1 MQNLRRM
8 NSSAILQLNIQ
19 HSTFNFFIMI
29 KKLFTLFIC
38 SISLAMTFTSCSEEA
53 FDTDS
58 VNKQTILVFYPWT
71 GSQSSTGLLGYLQ
84 NNIDS
89 ICDGIIDRKGLNNSR
104 VLVFLSDK
112 YNHSTLYDL
121 QYNATTKSVDR
132 VSLKEY
138 EGASYASAEG
148 IADIMNEVK
157 TQASALNYALIVG
170 VHGCGWTYASDWSR
184 YPYYAR
190 PSVTRPSDSALSGY
204 SAADNSATGYSAA
217 GYSATGISSF
227 SGIQFGPDPN
237 APLTR
242 FFGSVSLAENA
253 MDISTLAEG
262 IRESGL
268 KMQYILFD
276 ACYMSNIETAYELK
290 DVTNYMIASGSEIM
304 AAGLP
309 YRSMWSYLNSPTPNY
324 SSIVSTSVNFY
335 KNSSAPFCNLAAI
348 DCRQVEKLASV
359 MKDINAENQ
368 LQASVNL
375 DSIQHLD
382 GFRPNLF
389 YDLET
394 YVDSLRPSGYLL
406 DQFKS
411 QLKLTIKASD
421 HTDEAYTCIYSS
433 DSFKIKN
440 YCGITISDPSQHSVA
455 IKGREKTGWW
465 KATH

>member
-1 MQNLRRM
+1 MCHAL
-8 NSSAILQLNIQ
+8 
-19 HSTFNFFIMI
+19 STKHLTFLDINMI

-104 VLVFLSDK
+104 VLVFLSNK

-132 VSLKEY
+132 VPLKEY

-190 PSVTRPSDSALSGY
+190 PSVTRPR
-204 SAADNSATGYSAA
+204 DNN
-217 GYSATGISSF
+217 F

-324 SSIVSTSVNFY
+324 SGIVSTSVNFY
-335 KNSSAPFCNLAAI
+335 KNNSSAPFCNLAAI

-359 MKDINAENQ
+359 MKDINAEYQ
-368 LQASVNL
+368 LSASVSL

-421 HTDEAYTCIYSS
+421 HTDDAYTCIYSS

>member
-1 MQNLRRM
+1 
-8 NSSAILQLNIQ
+8 
-19 HSTFNFFIMI
+19 MI

-71 GSQSSTGLLGYLQ
+71 GSKSYTGLLGYLQ

-112 YNHSTLYDL
+112 YNHSMLYDL

-132 VSLKEY
+132 VPLKEY
-138 EGASYASAEG
+138 EGTSYASAEG

-157 TQASALNYALIVG
+157 TKASALNYALIVG

-190 PSVTRPSDSALSGY
+190 PSVTRPSD
-204 SAADNSATGYSAA
+204 NN
-217 GYSATGISSF
+217 F

-324 SSIVSTSVNFY
+324 SGIVSTSVNFY
-335 KNSSAPFCNLAAI
+335 KNNSSAPFCNLAAI

-359 MKDINAENQ
+359 MKDINAEYQ
-368 LQASVNL
+368 LSASVSL

-440 YCGITISDPSQHSVA
+440 YCGITSSDPSQHSVA

>member
-1 MQNLRRM
+1 
-8 NSSAILQLNIQ
+8 
-19 HSTFNFFIMI
+19 MI

-38 SISLAMTFTSCSEEA
+38 MISLAMTFTSCSEEA

-71 GSQSSTGLLGYLQ
+71 GDKSSTGLLGYLQ

-104 VLVFLSDK
+104 VLVFLSEK

-132 VSLKEY
+132 VPLKEY

-148 IADIMNEVK
+148 IADILNEVK
-157 TQASALNYALIVG
+157 TQANALNYALIVG
-170 VHGCGWTYASDWSR
+170 VHGCGWTYASAWSR

-190 PSVTRPSDSALSGY
+190 PSVTRPR
-204 SAADNSATGYSAA
+204 DNN
-217 GYSATGISSF
+217 F

-309 YRSMWSYLNSPTPNY
+309 YRSMWSYLNSATPNY
-324 SSIVSTSVNFY
+324 SGIVSTSVNFY

-359 MKDINAENQ
+359 MKEINAQYQ
-368 LQASVNL
+368 LSASVSL

-394 YVDSLRPSGYLL
+394 YVDSLHPSGYLL

>member
-1 MQNLRRM
+1 
-8 NSSAILQLNIQ
+8 
-19 HSTFNFFIMI
+19 MI

-38 SISLAMTFTSCSEEA
+38 TISLAMTFTGCSEEA

-71 GSQSSTGLLGYLQ
+71 GDKSSTGLLGYLQ

-112 YNHSTLYDL
+112 YNHSMLYDL

-132 VSLKEY
+132 VPLKEY

-148 IADIMNEVK
+148 IADILNEVK
-157 TQASALNYALIVG
+157 TQANALNYALIVG

-190 PSVTRPSDSALSGY
+190 PSVTRPR
-204 SAADNSATGYSAA
+204 DNN
-217 GYSATGISSF
+217 F

-237 APLTR
+237 VPLTR

-309 YRSMWSYLNSPTPNY
+309 YRSMWSYLNSATPNY
-324 SSIVSTSVNFY
+324 SGIVSTSVNFY
-335 KNSSAPFCNLAAI
+335 KNSTAPFCNLAAI

-359 MKDINAENQ
+359 MKEINAQYQ
-368 LQASVNL
+368 LSASVSL

-394 YVDSLRPSGYLL
+394 YVDSLHPSGYLL

>member
-1 MQNLRRM
+1 MCHAL
-8 NSSAILQLNIQ
+8 
-19 HSTFNFFIMI
+19 STKHLTFLDINMI

-38 SISLAMTFTSCSEEA
+38 MISLAMTFTGCSEEA

-71 GSQSSTGLLGYLQ
+71 GSKSNTGLLGYLQ

-121 QYNATTKSVDR
+121 QYDATTKSVNR
-132 VSLKEY
+132 VPLKEY
-138 EGASYASAEG
+138 EGTSYASAEG
-148 IADIMNEVK
+148 FADILNEVK
-157 TQASALNYALIVG
+157 TQADALNYALIVG

-190 PSVTRPSDSALSGY
+190 PSVTRPR
-204 SAADNSATGYSAA
+204 DNN
-217 GYSATGISSF
+217 F

-309 YRSMWSYLNSPTPNY
+309 YRSMWSYLNSATPNY
-324 SSIVSTSVNFY
+324 SGIVSTSVNFY

-348 DCRQVEKLASV
+348 DCRQVEKLAGV
-359 MKDINAENQ
+359 MKDINAEYQ
-368 LQASVNL
+368 LSASVSL

-394 YVDSLRPSGYLL
+394 YVDSLHPSGYLL

-421 HTDEAYTCIYSS
+421 HTNEAYTCIYSS
-433 DSFKIKN
+433 ESFKIKN

>member
-1 MQNLRRM
+1 
-8 NSSAILQLNIQ
+8 
-19 HSTFNFFIMI
+19 MI

-38 SISLAMTFTSCSEEA
+38 SISLAMTFTGCSEEA

-132 VSLKEY
+132 VPLKEY

-148 IADIMNEVK
+148 IADILNEVK
-157 TQASALNYALIVG
+157 TKASALNYALIVG

-190 PSVTRPSDSALSGY
+190 PSVTRPSD
-204 SAADNSATGYSAA
+204 NN
-217 GYSATGISSF
+217 F

-253 MDISTLAEG
+253 IDISTLAEG

-324 SSIVSTSVNFY
+324 SGIVSTSVNFY

-359 MKDINAENQ
+359 MKDINAEYQ
-368 LQASVNL
+368 LSASVSL

-394 YVDSLRPSGYLL
+394 YVDSLHPSGYLL

>member
-1 MQNLRRM
+1 
-8 NSSAILQLNIQ
+8 
-19 HSTFNFFIMI
+19 MI

-38 SISLAMTFTSCSEEA
+38 MISLAMTFTGCSEEA

-71 GSQSSTGLLGYLQ
+71 GSKSNTGLLGYLQ

-132 VSLKEY
+132 VPLKEY
-138 EGASYASAEG
+138 EGTSYASAEG
-148 IADIMNEVK
+148 FADILNEVK
-157 TQASALNYALIVG
+157 TQADALNYALIVG

-190 PSVTRPSDSALSGY
+190 PSVTRPR
-204 SAADNSATGYSAA
+204 DNN
-217 GYSATGISSF
+217 F

-309 YRSMWSYLNSPTPNY
+309 YRSMWSYLNSATPNY

-335 KNSSAPFCNLAAI
+335 KNNSSAPFCNLAAI

-359 MKDINAENQ
+359 MKDINAEYQ
-368 LQASVNL
+368 LSASVSL

-382 GFRPNLF
+382 GFRPHLF

-406 DQFKS
+406 DQFKN

-421 HTDEAYTCIYSS
+421 HTEEAYTCIYSS

>member
-1 MQNLRRM
+1 
-8 NSSAILQLNIQ
+8 
-19 HSTFNFFIMI
+19 MI

-38 SISLAMTFTSCSEEA
+38 TISLAMTFTSCSEEA
-53 FDTDS
+53 FDPDS

-71 GSQSSTGLLGYLQ
+71 GSKSSTGLLGYLQ

-112 YNHSTLYDL
+112 YNHSMLYDL

-190 PSVTRPSDSALSGY
+190 PSVTRPSD
-204 SAADNSATGYSAA
+204 NN
-217 GYSATGISSF
+217 F

>member
-1 MQNLRRM
+1 M
-8 NSSAILQLNIQ
+8 
-19 HSTFNFFIMI
+19 
-29 KKLFTLFIC
+29 
-38 SISLAMTFTSCSEEA
+38 ISLAMTFTSCSEEA

-71 GSQSSTGLLGYLQ
+71 GSKSNTGLLGYLQ

-112 YNHSTLYDL
+112 YNHSMLYDL

-132 VSLKEY
+132 VPMKEY
-138 EGASYASAEG
+138 EGTSYASAEG

-157 TQASALNYALIVG
+157 TKASALNYALIVG

-190 PSVTRPSDSALSGY
+190 PSVTRPR
-204 SAADNSATGYSAA
+204 DNN
-217 GYSATGISSF
+217 F

-309 YRSMWSYLNSPTPNY
+309 YRSMWSYLNSSTPNY

-335 KNSSAPFCNLAAI
+335 KNNSSAPFCNLAAI
-348 DCRQVEKLASV
+348 DCRQLEKLASV
-359 MKDINAENQ
+359 MKEINAQYQ
-368 LQASVNL
+368 LSASVSL

-382 GFRPNLF
+382 GFRPHLF

-394 YVDSLRPSGYLL
+394 YVDSLHPSGYLL
-406 DQFKS
+406 DQFKN

-433 DSFKIKN
+433 ESFKIKN

>member
-1 MQNLRRM
+1 MCHAL
-8 NSSAILQLNIQ
+8 
-19 HSTFNFFIMI
+19 STKHLTFLDINMI

-38 SISLAMTFTSCSEEA
+38 MISLAMTFTGCSEEA

-71 GSQSSTGLLGYLQ
+71 GSKSYTGLLGYLQ

-132 VSLKEY
+132 VPLKEY

-190 PSVTRPSDSALSGY
+190 PSVTRPR
-204 SAADNSATGYSAA
+204 DNN
-217 GYSATGISSF
+217 F

-309 YRSMWSYLNSPTPNY
+309 YRSMWSYLNSATPNY
-324 SSIVSTSVNFY
+324 SGIVSTSVNFY
-335 KNSSAPFCNLAAI
+335 KNSSDPFCNLAAI
-348 DCRQVEKLASV
+348 DCRQVEKLAGV
-359 MKDINAENQ
+359 MKEINAQYQ
-368 LQASVNL
+368 LSASVSL

-382 GFRPNLF
+382 GFRPHLF

-421 HTDEAYTCIYSS
+421 HTDEAYTCIYNS

>member
-1 MQNLRRM
+1 M
-8 NSSAILQLNIQ
+8 
-19 HSTFNFFIMI
+19 
-29 KKLFTLFIC
+29 
-38 SISLAMTFTSCSEEA
+38 ISLAMTFTGCSEEA

-89 ICDGIIDRKGLNNSR
+89 ISDGIIDRKGLNNSR

-132 VSLKEY
+132 VPLKEY

-148 IADIMNEVK
+148 IADILNEVK
-157 TQASALNYALIVG
+157 TKASALNYALIVG

-190 PSVTRPSDSALSGY
+190 PSVTRPR
-204 SAADNSATGYSAA
+204 DNN
-217 GYSATGISSF
+217 F

-335 KNSSAPFCNLAAI
+335 KNNSSAPFCNLAAI

-359 MKDINAENQ
+359 MKDINAEYQ
-368 LQASVNL
+368 LSASVNL

-406 DQFKS
+406 DQFKN

-421 HTDEAYTCIYSS
+421 HTEEAYTCIYSS
-433 DSFKIKN
+433 ESFKIKN

>member
-1 MQNLRRM
+1 
-8 NSSAILQLNIQ
+8 
-19 HSTFNFFIMI
+19 MI

-71 GSQSSTGLLGYLQ
+71 GDKSSTGLLGYLQ

-132 VSLKEY
+132 VPLKEY

-148 IADIMNEVK
+148 IADILNEVK
-157 TQASALNYALIVG
+157 TQANALNYALIVG

-190 PSVTRPSDSALSGY
+190 PSVTRPR
-204 SAADNSATGYSAA
+204 DNN
-217 GYSATGISSF
+217 F

-309 YRSMWSYLNSPTPNY
+309 YRSMWSYLNSSTPNY
-324 SSIVSTSVNFY
+324 SGIVSTSVNFY

-348 DCRQVEKLASV
+348 DCRQVEKLAGV
-359 MKDINAENQ
+359 MKDINAEYQ
-368 LQASVNL
+368 LSASVSL

-394 YVDSLRPSGYLL
+394 YVDSLHPSGYLL

>member
-1 MQNLRRM
+1 
-8 NSSAILQLNIQ
+8 
-19 HSTFNFFIMI
+19 MI

-38 SISLAMTFTSCSEEA
+38 MISLAMTFTGCSEEA

-71 GSQSSTGLLGYLQ
+71 GSQSDTGLLGDLQ

-132 VSLKEY
+132 VPLKEY

-148 IADIMNEVK
+148 IADILNEVK

-170 VHGCGWTYASDWSR
+170 AHGCGWTYASDWSK
-184 YPYYAR
+184 YPDYAR
-190 PSVTRPSDSALSGY
+190 PSVTRPSDSALNGY
-204 SAADNSATGYSAA
+204 SAT

-309 YRSMWSYLNSPTPNY
+309 YRSMWSYLNSSTPNY

-348 DCRQVEKLASV
+348 DCRQVEKLAGV

-394 YVDSLRPSGYLL
+394 YVDSLHPSGYLL

>member
-1 MQNLRRM
+1 
-8 NSSAILQLNIQ
+8 
-19 HSTFNFFIMI
+19 MI

-38 SISLAMTFTSCSEEA
+38 MISLAMTFTGCSEEA

-71 GSQSSTGLLGYLQ
+71 GSKSYTGLLGYLQ

-132 VSLKEY
+132 VPLKEY

-148 IADIMNEVK
+148 IADILNEVK

-170 VHGCGWTYASDWSR
+170 AHGCGWTYASDWSK
-184 YPYYAR
+184 YPDYAR
-190 PSVTRPSDSALSGY
+190 PSVTRPSDSAL
-204 SAADNSATGYSAA
+204 NGYSAA

-324 SSIVSTSVNFY
+324 SGIVSTSVNFY

-348 DCRQVEKLASV
+348 DCRQVEKLAGV

-394 YVDSLRPSGYLL
+394 YVDSLHPSGYLL

>member
-1 MQNLRRM
+1 
-8 NSSAILQLNIQ
+8 
-19 HSTFNFFIMI
+19 MI

-38 SISLAMTFTSCSEEA
+38 MISLAMTFTSCSEEA

-89 ICDGIIDRKGLNNSR
+89 ISDGIIDRKGLNNSR

-132 VSLKEY
+132 VPLKEY

-190 PSVTRPSDSALSGY
+190 PSVTRPSD
-204 SAADNSATGYSAA
+204 NN
-217 GYSATGISSF
+217 F

-335 KNSSAPFCNLAAI
+335 KNNSSAPFCNLAAI

-359 MKDINAENQ
+359 MKDITAEYQ
-368 LQASVNL
+368 LSASVSL

-394 YVDSLRPSGYLL
+394 YVDSLHPSGYLL

-421 HTDEAYTCIYSS
+421 HTEEAYTCIYSS

>member
-1 MQNLRRM
+1 MCHAL
-8 NSSAILQLNIQ
+8 SAKHL
-19 HSTFNFFIMI
+19 TFLDINMI

-38 SISLAMTFTSCSEEA
+38 MISLAMTFTGCSEEA

-71 GSQSSTGLLGYLQ
+71 GDKSSTGLLGDLQ

-132 VSLKEY
+132 VPLKEY

-148 IADIMNEVK
+148 IADILNEVK

-170 VHGCGWTYASDWSR
+170 AHGCGWTYASDWSR

-190 PSVTRPSDSALSGY
+190 PSITRPR
-204 SAADNSATGYSAA
+204 DNN
-217 GYSATGISSF
+217 F

-309 YRSMWSYLNSPTPNY
+309 YRSMWSYLNSSTPNY

-335 KNSSAPFCNLAAI
+335 KNNSSAPFCNLAAI

-394 YVDSLRPSGYLL
+394 YVDSLHPSGYLL

-421 HTDEAYTCIYSS
+421 HTEEAYTCIYSS
-433 DSFKIKN
+433 DRFKIKN

>member
-1 MQNLRRM
+1 M
-8 NSSAILQLNIQ
+8 
-19 HSTFNFFIMI
+19 
-29 KKLFTLFIC
+29 
-38 SISLAMTFTSCSEEA
+38 ISLAMTFTGCSEEA

-71 GSQSSTGLLGYLQ
+71 GSKSNTGLLGYLQ

-132 VSLKEY
+132 VPLKEY

-157 TQASALNYALIVG
+157 TQADALNYALIVG

-190 PSVTRPSDSALSGY
+190 PSVTRPSD
-204 SAADNSATGYSAA
+204 NN
-217 GYSATGISSF
+217 F

-253 MDISTLAEG
+253 IDISTLAEG

-324 SSIVSTSVNFY
+324 SGIVSTSVNFY
-335 KNSSAPFCNLAAI
+335 KNNSSAPFCNLAAI

-359 MKDINAENQ
+359 MKDINAEYQ
-368 LQASVNL
+368 LSASVSL

-440 YCGITISDPSQHSVA
+440 YCGITVSDPSQHSVA

>member
-1 MQNLRRM
+1 
-8 NSSAILQLNIQ
+8 
-19 HSTFNFFIMI
+19 
-29 KKLFTLFIC
+29 
-38 SISLAMTFTSCSEEA
+38 MTFTSCSEEA

-71 GSQSSTGLLGYLQ
+71 GSKSSTGLLGYLQ

-132 VSLKEY
+132 VPLKEY

-157 TQASALNYALIVG
+157 TKASALNYALIVG

-190 PSVTRPSDSALSGY
+190 PSVTRPR
-204 SAADNSATGYSAA
+204 DNN
-217 GYSATGISSF
+217 F

-324 SSIVSTSVNFY
+324 SGIVSTSVNFY
-335 KNSSAPFCNLAAI
+335 KNNSSAPFCNLAAI

-359 MKDINAENQ
+359 MKDINAEYQ
-368 LQASVNL
+368 LSASVSL

-455 IKGREKTGWW
+455 IKGKEKTGWW

>member
-1 MQNLRRM
+1 MCHAL
-8 NSSAILQLNIQ
+8 
-19 HSTFNFFIMI
+19 STKHLTFLDINMI

-71 GSQSSTGLLGYLQ
+71 GDKSSTGLLGYLQ

-132 VSLKEY
+132 VPLKEY

-148 IADIMNEVK
+148 IADILNEVK
-157 TQASALNYALIVG
+157 TQANALNYALIVG

-190 PSVTRPSDSALSGY
+190 PSVTRPR
-204 SAADNSATGYSAA
+204 DNN
-217 GYSATGISSF
+217 F

-309 YRSMWSYLNSPTPNY
+309 YRSMWSYLNSSTPNY
-324 SSIVSTSVNFY
+324 SGIVSTSVNFY

-348 DCRQVEKLASV
+348 DCRQVEKLAGV
-359 MKDINAENQ
+359 MKDINAEYQ
-368 LQASVNL
+368 LSASVSL

-394 YVDSLRPSGYLL
+394 YVDSLHPSGYLL

>member
-1 MQNLRRM
+1 M
-8 NSSAILQLNIQ
+8 
-19 HSTFNFFIMI
+19 
-29 KKLFTLFIC
+29 
-38 SISLAMTFTSCSEEA
+38 ISLAMTFTSCSEEA

-71 GSQSSTGLLGYLQ
+71 GSKSNTGLLSYLQ

-132 VSLKEY
+132 VPLKEY

-157 TQASALNYALIVG
+157 TKASALNYALIVG

-190 PSVTRPSDSALSGY
+190 PSVTRPSD
-204 SAADNSATGYSAA
+204 NN
-217 GYSATGISSF
+217 F

-324 SSIVSTSVNFY
+324 SGIVSTSVNFY
-335 KNSSAPFCNLAAI
+335 KNNSSAPFCNLAAI

-359 MKDINAENQ
+359 MKDINAEYQ
-368 LQASVNL
+368 LSASVSL

-440 YCGITISDPSQHSVA
+440 YCGITVSDPSQHSVA

>member
-1 MQNLRRM
+1 
-8 NSSAILQLNIQ
+8 
-19 HSTFNFFIMI
+19 MI

-38 SISLAMTFTSCSEEA
+38 MISLAMTFTGCSEEA

-71 GSQSSTGLLGYLQ
+71 GSKSNTGLLGYLQ

-132 VSLKEY
+132 VPLKEY
-138 EGASYASAEG
+138 EGTSYASAEG
-148 IADIMNEVK
+148 FADILNEVK
-157 TQASALNYALIVG
+157 TQADALNYALIVG

-190 PSVTRPSDSALSGY
+190 PSVTRPR
-204 SAADNSATGYSAA
+204 DNN
-217 GYSATGISSF
+217 F

-237 APLTR
+237 ASLTR

-262 IRESGL
+262 IRESGM

-309 YRSMWSYLNSPTPNY
+309 YRSMWSYLNSSTPNY

-335 KNSSAPFCNLAAI
+335 KNNSSAPFCNLAAI

-359 MKDINAENQ
+359 MKDINAESQ
-368 LQASVNL
+368 LSASVSL

-382 GFRPNLF
+382 GFRPHLF

-406 DQFKS
+406 DQFKN

-421 HTDEAYTCIYSS
+421 HTEEAYTCIYSS
-433 DSFKIKN
+433 ESFKIKN

>member
-1 MQNLRRM
+1 
-8 NSSAILQLNIQ
+8 
-19 HSTFNFFIMI
+19 MI

-38 SISLAMTFTSCSEEA
+38 MISLAMTFTGCSEEA

-58 VNKQTILVFYPWT
+58 VNKQTILAFYPWT
-71 GSQSSTGLLGYLQ
+71 GDKSSTGLLGYLQ

-89 ICDGIIDRKGLNNSR
+89 ICDGIINRKGLNNSR

-132 VSLKEY
+132 VPLKEY
-138 EGASYASAEG
+138 EGTSYASAEG
-148 IADIMNEVK
+148 FADILNEVK
-157 TQASALNYALIVG
+157 TQADALNYALIVG

-190 PSVTRPSDSALSGY
+190 PSVTRPR
-204 SAADNSATGYSAA
+204 DNN
-217 GYSATGISSF
+217 F

-309 YRSMWSYLNSPTPNY
+309 YRSMWSYLNSATPNY

-335 KNSSAPFCNLAAI
+335 KNNSSAPFCNLAAI

-359 MKDINAENQ
+359 MKDINAEYQ
-368 LQASVNL
+368 LSASVSL

-394 YVDSLRPSGYLL
+394 YVDSLHPSGYLL
-406 DQFKS
+406 DQFKN

-421 HTDEAYTCIYSS
+421 HTEEAYTCIYSS

>member
-1 MQNLRRM
+1 
-8 NSSAILQLNIQ
+8 
-19 HSTFNFFIMI
+19 MI

-38 SISLAMTFTSCSEEA
+38 SISLALTFTGCSEEA

-71 GSQSSTGLLGYLQ
+71 GSKSSTGLLGYLQ

-190 PSVTRPSDSALSGY
+190 PSVTRPR
-204 SAADNSATGYSAA
+204 DNN
-217 GYSATGISSF
+217 F

>member
-1 MQNLRRM
+1 MCHTL
-8 NSSAILQLNIQ
+8 
-19 HSTFNFFIMI
+19 STKHLTFLDINMI

-53 FDTDS
+53 FDPDS

-71 GSQSSTGLLGYLQ
+71 GSQSYTGLLGYLQ
-84 NNIDS
+84 TNIDS

-104 VLVFLSDK
+104 VLVFLSEK
-112 YNHSTLYDL
+112 YNQSTLYDL
-121 QYNATTKSVDR
+121 QYDATTKSVNR
-132 VSLKEY
+132 VPLKKY

-148 IADIMNEVK
+148 IADILNEVK

-170 VHGCGWTYASDWSR
+170 AHGCGWTYASDWSK
-184 YPYYAR
+184 YPKYAR

-324 SSIVSTSVNFY
+324 SGIVSTSVNFY
-335 KNSSAPFCNLAAI
+335 KKNSSAPFCNLAAI

-359 MKDINAENQ
+359 MKDINAEYQ
-368 LQASVNL
+368 LSASVSL

-394 YVDSLRPSGYLL
+394 YVDSLHPSGYLL
-406 DQFKS
+406 DQFKN

-421 HTDEAYTCIYSS
+421 YTEEAYTYIFSPDYI
-433 DSFKIKN
+433 KIKN

>member
-1 MQNLRRM
+1 
-8 NSSAILQLNIQ
+8 
-19 HSTFNFFIMI
+19 MI

-132 VSLKEY
+132 VPLKEY

-190 PSVTRPSDSALSGY
+190 PSVTRPR
-204 SAADNSATGYSAA
+204 DNN
-217 GYSATGISSF
+217 F

-309 YRSMWSYLNSPTPNY
+309 YRSMWSYLNSATPNY

-348 DCRQVEKLASV
+348 DCRQVEKLARV
-359 MKDINAENQ
+359 MKEINAQYQ
-368 LQASVNL
+368 LSASVSL

-382 GFRPNLF
+382 GFRPHLF

>member
-1 MQNLRRM
+1 MCHAL
-8 NSSAILQLNIQ
+8 
-19 HSTFNFFIMI
+19 STKHLTFLDTNMI

-38 SISLAMTFTSCSEEA
+38 TISLAMTFTSCSEEA

-58 VNKQTILVFYPWT
+58 VNKQTILVYYPWT
-71 GSQSSTGLLGYLQ
+71 GDKSSTGLLGDLQ

-104 VLVFLSDK
+104 ILVFLSKK
-112 YNHSTLYDL
+112 YDHSTLYDL
-121 QYNATTKSVDR
+121 QYDATTKSVNR
-132 VSLKEY
+132 VPLKEY
-138 EGASYASAEG
+138 EGTSYATAEDF
-148 IADIMNEVK
+148 ADILNEVK

-204 SAADNSATGYSAA
+204 STAENSAAENSATDNSAA
-217 GYSATGISSF
+217 GISSF

-309 YRSMWSYLNSPTPNY
+309 YRSMWSYLNSATPNY
-324 SSIVSTSVNFY
+324 SGIVSTSVNFY

-359 MKDINAENQ
+359 MKDINAEYQ
-368 LQASVNL
+368 LSADVSL

-394 YVDSLRPSGYLL
+394 YVDSLHPSGYLL
-406 DQFKS
+406 DQFKN

-421 HTDEAYTCIYSS
+421 HTEEAYTCIYSS

-455 IKGREKTGWW
+455 VKGREKTGWW

>member
-1 MQNLRRM
+1 
-8 NSSAILQLNIQ
+8 
-19 HSTFNFFIMI
+19 MI

-38 SISLAMTFTSCSEEA
+38 MISLAMTFTGCSEEA

-89 ICDGIIDRKGLNNSR
+89 ISDGIIDRKGLNNSR

-132 VSLKEY
+132 VPLKEY

-148 IADIMNEVK
+148 IADILNEVK

-190 PSVTRPSDSALSGY
+190 PSVTRPSD
-204 SAADNSATGYSAA
+204 NN
-217 GYSATGISSF
+217 F

-324 SSIVSTSVNFY
+324 SGIVSTSVNFY
-335 KNSSAPFCNLAAI
+335 KNNSSAPFCNLAAI

-359 MKDINAENQ
+359 MKDINAEYQ
-368 LQASVNL
+368 LSASVSL

-394 YVDSLRPSGYLL
+394 YVDSLHPSGYLL
-406 DQFKS
+406 DQFKN

-421 HTDEAYTCIYSS
+421 HTEEAYTCIYSS

>member
-1 MQNLRRM
+1 M
-8 NSSAILQLNIQ
+8 
-19 HSTFNFFIMI
+19 
-29 KKLFTLFIC
+29 
-38 SISLAMTFTSCSEEA
+38 ISLAMTFTSCSEEA

-71 GSQSSTGLLGYLQ
+71 GSKSYTGLLGYLQ

-132 VSLKEY
+132 VPLKEY

-148 IADIMNEVK
+148 IADILNEVK
-157 TQASALNYALIVG
+157 TQANALNYALIVG

-190 PSVTRPSDSALSGY
+190 PSVTRPR
-204 SAADNSATGYSAA
+204 DNN
-217 GYSATGISSF
+217 F

-237 APLTR
+237 VPLTR

-309 YRSMWSYLNSPTPNY
+309 YRSMWSYLNSATPNY
-324 SSIVSTSVNFY
+324 SGIVSTSVNFY

-359 MKDINAENQ
+359 MKEINAQYQ
-368 LQASVNL
+368 LSASVSL

-382 GFRPNLF
+382 GFRPHLF

>member
-1 MQNLRRM
+1 
-8 NSSAILQLNIQ
+8 
-19 HSTFNFFIMI
+19 MI

-38 SISLAMTFTSCSEEA
+38 MISLAMTFTSCSEEA

-58 VNKQTILVFYPWT
+58 VNKQTTLVFYPWT

-89 ICDGIIDRKGLNNSR
+89 ISDGIIDRKGLNNSR

-132 VSLKEY
+132 VPLKEY

-204 SAADNSATGYSAA
+204 SAADNSATD
-217 GYSATGISSF
+217 ISSF

-309 YRSMWSYLNSPTPNY
+309 YRSMWSYLNSATPNY
-324 SSIVSTSVNFY
+324 SGIVSTSVNFY

-359 MKDINAENQ
+359 MKEINAQYQ
-368 LQASVNL
+368 LSASVSL

-382 GFRPNLF
+382 GFRPHLF

-455 IKGREKTGWW
+455 IKGREKTGWG

>member
-1 MQNLRRM
+1 MCHAL
-8 NSSAILQLNIQ
+8 
-19 HSTFNFFIMI
+19 STKHLTFLDINMI

-38 SISLAMTFTSCSEEA
+38 MISLAMTFTGCSEEA

-71 GSQSSTGLLGYLQ
+71 GSKSNTGLLGYLQ

-121 QYNATTKSVDR
+121 QYDATTKSVDR
-132 VSLKEY
+132 VPLKEY

-190 PSVTRPSDSALSGY
+190 PSVTRPR
-204 SAADNSATGYSAA
+204 DNN
-217 GYSATGISSF
+217 F

-309 YRSMWSYLNSPTPNY
+309 YRSMWSYLNSSTPNY

-348 DCRQVEKLASV
+348 DCRQVEKLAGV

-394 YVDSLRPSGYLL
+394 YVDSLHPSGYLL

-433 DSFKIKN
+433 ESFKIKN

>member
-1 MQNLRRM
+1 
-8 NSSAILQLNIQ
+8 
-19 HSTFNFFIMI
+19 MI

-38 SISLAMTFTSCSEEA
+38 MISLAMTFTGCSEEA

-71 GSQSSTGLLGYLQ
+71 GSQSDTGLLGDLQ

-132 VSLKEY
+132 VPLKEY

-157 TQASALNYALIVG
+157 TKASALNYALIVG
-170 VHGCGWTYASDWSR
+170 VHGCGWTYASDWSK
-184 YPYYAR
+184 YPDYAR
-190 PSVTRPSDSALSGY
+190 PSVTRPSDSAL
-204 SAADNSATGYSAA
+204 NGYSAA

-324 SSIVSTSVNFY
+324 SGIVSTSVNFY

-348 DCRQVEKLASV
+348 DCRQVEKLAGV
-359 MKDINAENQ
+359 MKDINAEYQ
-368 LQASVNL
+368 LSASVSL

-394 YVDSLRPSGYLL
+394 YVDSLHPSGYLL

>member
-1 MQNLRRM
+1 
-8 NSSAILQLNIQ
+8 
-19 HSTFNFFIMI
+19 MI

-132 VSLKEY
+132 VPLKEY

-148 IADIMNEVK
+148 IADILNEVK
-157 TQASALNYALIVG
+157 TQANALNYALIVG

-190 PSVTRPSDSALSGY
+190 PSVTRPR
-204 SAADNSATGYSAA
+204 DNN
-217 GYSATGISSF
+217 F

-309 YRSMWSYLNSPTPNY
+309 YRSMWSYLNSSTPNY

-359 MKDINAENQ
+359 MKEINAQYQ
-368 LQASVNL
+368 LSASVSL

-394 YVDSLRPSGYLL
+394 YVDSLHPSGYLL

>member
-1 MQNLRRM
+1 
-8 NSSAILQLNIQ
+8 
-19 HSTFNFFIMI
+19 MI

-38 SISLAMTFTSCSEEA
+38 MISLAMTFTGCSEEA

-58 VNKQTILVFYPWT
+58 VNKQTMLVFYPWT
-71 GSQSSTGLLGYLQ
+71 GDKSSTGLLGDLQ

-132 VSLKEY
+132 VPLKEY

-148 IADIMNEVK
+148 IADILNEVK
-157 TQASALNYALIVG
+157 TKASALNYALIVG

-190 PSVTRPSDSALSGY
+190 PSVTRPR
-204 SAADNSATGYSAA
+204 DNN
-217 GYSATGISSF
+217 F

-324 SSIVSTSVNFY
+324 SGIVSTSVNFY
-335 KNSSAPFCNLAAI
+335 KNNSSAPFCNLAAI
-348 DCRQVEKLASV
+348 DCRQVEKLAGV

-394 YVDSLRPSGYLL
+394 YVDSLHPSGYLL
-406 DQFKS
+406 DQFKN

-421 HTDEAYTCIYSS
+421 HTDEAYTYIFSPDYI
-433 DSFKIKN
+433 KIKN

>member
-1 MQNLRRM
+1 
-8 NSSAILQLNIQ
+8 
-19 HSTFNFFIMI
+19 MI

-38 SISLAMTFTSCSEEA
+38 SISLAMTFTGCSEEA

-132 VSLKEY
+132 VPLKEY

-148 IADIMNEVK
+148 IADILNEVK
-157 TQASALNYALIVG
+157 TKASALNYALIVG

-190 PSVTRPSDSALSGY
+190 PSVTRPSD
-204 SAADNSATGYSAA
+204 NN
-217 GYSATGISSF
+217 F

-253 MDISTLAEG
+253 IDISTLAEG

-309 YRSMWSYLNSPTPNY
+309 YRSMWSYLNSSTPNY

-359 MKDINAENQ
+359 MKDINAEYQ
-368 LQASVNL
+368 LSASVSL

-394 YVDSLRPSGYLL
+394 YVDSLHPSGYLL
-406 DQFKS
+406 DQFKN

-421 HTDEAYTCIYSS
+421 HTEEAYTCIYSS

-455 IKGREKTGWW
+455 IKGKEKTGWW

>member
-1 MQNLRRM
+1 MCHAL
-8 NSSAILQLNIQ
+8 
-19 HSTFNFFIMI
+19 STKHLTFLDINMI

-71 GSQSSTGLLGYLQ
+71 GDKSSTGLLGYLQ

-112 YNHSTLYDL
+112 YNHSMLYDL

-132 VSLKEY
+132 VPLKEY

-148 IADIMNEVK
+148 IADILNEVK
-157 TQASALNYALIVG
+157 TQANALNYALIVG

-190 PSVTRPSDSALSGY
+190 PSVTRPR
-204 SAADNSATGYSAA
+204 DNN
-217 GYSATGISSF
+217 F

-262 IRESGL
+262 IRESGV

-309 YRSMWSYLNSPTPNY
+309 YRSMWSYLNSATPNY
-324 SSIVSTSVNFY
+324 SGIVSTSVNFY

-359 MKDINAENQ
+359 MKEINAQYQ
-368 LQASVNL
+368 LSASVSL

-394 YVDSLRPSGYLL
+394 YVDSLHPSGYLL

>member
-1 MQNLRRM
+1 
-8 NSSAILQLNIQ
+8 
-19 HSTFNFFIMI
+19 MI

-38 SISLAMTFTSCSEEA
+38 SISLAMTFTGCSEEA

-71 GSQSSTGLLGYLQ
+71 GSKSYTGLLGYLQ

-112 YNHSTLYDL
+112 YNHSMLYDL

-132 VSLKEY
+132 VPLKEY
-138 EGASYASAEG
+138 EGTSYASAEG

-157 TQASALNYALIVG
+157 TKASALNYALIVG

-190 PSVTRPSDSALSGY
+190 PSVTRPSD
-204 SAADNSATGYSAA
+204 NN
-217 GYSATGISSF
+217 F

-324 SSIVSTSVNFY
+324 SGIVSTSVNFY
-335 KNSSAPFCNLAAI
+335 KNNSSAPFCNLAAI

-359 MKDINAENQ
+359 MKDINAEYQ
-368 LQASVNL
+368 LSASVSL

-394 YVDSLRPSGYLL
+394 YVDSLHPSGYLL

-421 HTDEAYTCIYSS
+421 HTEEAYTCIYSS

>member
-1 MQNLRRM
+1 MCHAL
-8 NSSAILQLNIQ
+8 
-19 HSTFNFFIMI
+19 STKHLTFLDINMI

-38 SISLAMTFTSCSEEA
+38 MISLAMTFTGCSEEA

-71 GSQSSTGLLGYLQ
+71 GSQSDTGLLGDLQ

-104 VLVFLSDK
+104 VLVFLSNK
-112 YNHSTLYDL
+112 YNHSMLYDL

-132 VSLKEY
+132 VPLKEY

-148 IADIMNEVK
+148 IADILNEVK

-170 VHGCGWTYASDWSR
+170 AHGCGWTYASDWSK
-184 YPYYAR
+184 YPDYAR
-190 PSVTRPSDSALSGY
+190 PSVTRPSDSAL
-204 SAADNSATGYSAA
+204 NGYSAA

-324 SSIVSTSVNFY
+324 SGIVSTSVNFY

-348 DCRQVEKLASV
+348 DCRQVEKLAGV

-394 YVDSLRPSGYLL
+394 YVDSLHPSGYLL

>member
-1 MQNLRRM
+1 
-8 NSSAILQLNIQ
+8 
-19 HSTFNFFIMI
+19 MI

-38 SISLAMTFTSCSEEA
+38 TISLAMTFTSCSEEA
-53 FDTDS
+53 FDPDS

-71 GSQSSTGLLGYLQ
+71 GSKSSTGLLGYLQ

-132 VSLKEY
+132 VPLKEY

-148 IADIMNEVK
+148 IADILNEVK
-157 TQASALNYALIVG
+157 TKASALNYALIVG

-190 PSVTRPSDSALSGY
+190 PSVTRPR
-204 SAADNSATGYSAA
+204 DNN
-217 GYSATGISSF
+217 F

-309 YRSMWSYLNSPTPNY
+309 YRSMWSYLNSSTPNY

-348 DCRQVEKLASV
+348 DCRQVEKLAGV

-394 YVDSLRPSGYLL
+394 YVDSLHPSGYLL

-421 HTDEAYTCIYSS
+421 HTDESYTCIYSS

-440 YCGITISDPSQHSVA
+440 YCGITVSDPSQHSVA

>member
-1 MQNLRRM
+1 
-8 NSSAILQLNIQ
+8 
-19 HSTFNFFIMI
+19 MI

-38 SISLAMTFTSCSEEA
+38 MISLAMTFTGCSEEA

-89 ICDGIIDRKGLNNSR
+89 ISDGIIDRKGLNNSR

-132 VSLKEY
+132 VPLKEY

-157 TQASALNYALIVG
+157 TKASALNYALIVG

-190 PSVTRPSDSALSGY
+190 PSVTRPSD
-204 SAADNSATGYSAA
+204 NN
-217 GYSATGISSF
+217 F

-324 SSIVSTSVNFY
+324 SGIVSTSVNFY
-335 KNSSAPFCNLAAI
+335 KNNSSAPFCNLAAI

-440 YCGITISDPSQHSVA
+440 YCGITVSDPSQHSVA

>member
-1 MQNLRRM
+1 MCHTL
-8 NSSAILQLNIQ
+8 
-19 HSTFNFFIMI
+19 STKHLTFLDINMI

-38 SISLAMTFTSCSEEA
+38 SISLAMTFTGCSEEA

-132 VSLKEY
+132 VPLKEY

-190 PSVTRPSDSALSGY
+190 PSVTRPR
-204 SAADNSATGYSAA
+204 DNN
-217 GYSATGISSF
+217 F

-309 YRSMWSYLNSPTPNY
+309 YRSMWSYLNSATPNY
-324 SSIVSTSVNFY
+324 SGIVSTSVNFY

-382 GFRPNLF
+382 GFRPHLF